1 MTRTCAPRQRNSGRC
16 SVRDDIPSISSF
28 VHSGDPAD
36 RTMALEKLCDLGEAA
51 RPTLLELMKAAD
63 ADLCQDILKAMR
75 EKHIALPSKQS
86 MVAARVSV
94 LADKDRRVRLAAVVI
109 LGQIGAD
116 SPAAVT
122 ALVGEL
128 QYADLGVRVVAIEAL
143 GRIGPMLRGDHRSHR
158 AIARQLPAG
167 PLGHS
172 PCAGADWSRCEGGN
186 TRAGRL
192 AARFAGLC
200 PAGGRGGSDADSA
213 RRQGPDPE
221 G

>member
-1 MTRTCAPRQRNSGRC
+1 
-16 SVRDDIPSISSF
+16 
-28 VHSGDPAD
+28 
-36 RTMALEKLCDLGEAA
+36 MALEKLCDLGEAA

-109 LGQIGAD
+109 LGRIRAD

-128 QYADLGVRVVAIEAL
+128 QDAHLGVRVC
-143 GRIGPMLRGDHRSHR
+143 RDRGPRPNRFRRLRGDHRSHR
-158 AIARQLPAG
+158 AIARRLPARVRSAAARALGRIGPMRRRQHPHCATCGTIRRDYVRQAAEEALTLILPGDKGPTGGLIENSPAIYRWGGSFFPAKRTLSKKSVTGG
-167 PLGHS
+167 PL
-172 PCAGADWSRCEGGN
+172 P
-186 TRAGRL
+186 
-192 AARFAGLC
+192 
-200 PAGGRGGSDADSA
+200 
-213 RRQGPDPE
+213 
-221 G
+221 